1 MISNRIFYLL
11 ALITVGW
18 AITYFLRALPF
29 ILFSLKIKKL
39 PPWIDKVGII
49 ISPIIIAFLIVYSY
63 SSLKYTT
70 LSPYIAGLITVI
82 LQLIARNPLV
92 SIIAG
97 TISYMLLIR

>member
-49 ISPIIIAFLIVYSY
+49 ISPIINLLYD
-63 SSLKYTT
+63 
-70 LSPYIAGLITVI
+70 GLMGGVLAIFR
-82 LQLIARNPLV
+82 LF
-92 SIIAG
+92 
-97 TISYMLLIR
+97 